1 MEIGPRKTKKSNYR
15 VVLQTTTRIER
26 IEKMEN
32 YATQNQIR
40 LLQNIAGLSAV
51 RMFTNPL
58 CLKTLPPPPHKYRL
72 PSWFIGSESQSLFT
86 QNA

>member
-40 LLQNIAGLSAV
+40 PLQNIAGLSAV

-58 CLKTLPPPPHKYRL
+58 SLKTLPL
-72 PSWFIGSESQSLFT
+72 PLTNTDYQAGL
-86 QNA
+86 

>member
-1 MEIGPRKTKKSNYR
+1 
-15 VVLQTTTRIER
+15 
-26 IEKMEN
+26 MEN

-58 CLKTLPPPPHKYRL
+58 CLKTLPL
-72 PSWFIGSESQSLFT
+72 PLTNTDYQAGL
-86 QNA
+86 